1 MIVKLVIFALGTAGI
16 IVVSLKSAGRL
27 RSYGLI
33 RFFAF
38 ESILALILFNVDYW
52 FRAPF
57 SALQILSW
65 LVLIAAIVTV
75 SCGYY
80 MLGKY
85 GKAKDAIDDTQVLIT
100 GGIYR
105 YIRHPLYSSLILLS
119 LGVFLKQLSPISI
132 ALTVAAIALS
142 AAIAVI
148 EEKEDVRKFGDRYRL
163 YAAKT
168 KRFIP
173 FVV

>member
-1 MIVKLVIFALGTAGI
+1 MIIKLVIFALGTVGI
-16 IVVSLKSAGRL
+16 VFLSFKSAGRL
-27 RSYGLI
+27 RSYGLV

-38 ESILALILFNVDYW
+38 ECILALILLNVDYW
-52 FRAPF
+52 FRDPF

-80 MLGKY
+80 MLHNY
-85 GKAKDAIDDTQVLIT
+85 GKAKDAIDDTQALIT
-100 GGIYR
+100 SGIYG
-105 YIRHPLYSSLILLS
+105 YIRHPLYSSLIMLAV
-119 LGVFLKQLSPISI
+119 GVFLKHISPLSV
-132 ALTVAAIALS
+132 ALVVAAVALS

-148 EEKEDVRKFGDRYRL
+148 EEKENVRKFGDKYRE
-163 YAAKT
+163 YSRKT